1 MFGSIGSYIY
11 DRRRGLLKSAGVI
24 GTLYLAGKYAI
35 QRLEEIKEAV
45 ITERNAKEKYVA
57 YFQLTLHCISTY
69 SPSVAISVT

>member
-1 MFGSIGSYIY
+1 MIACLKHLGPVHIHHRAASTKMFGSIGSYLY

-45 ITERNAKEKYVA
+45 LTERNAKEK
-57 YFQLTLHCISTY
+57 
-69 SPSVAISVT
+69 